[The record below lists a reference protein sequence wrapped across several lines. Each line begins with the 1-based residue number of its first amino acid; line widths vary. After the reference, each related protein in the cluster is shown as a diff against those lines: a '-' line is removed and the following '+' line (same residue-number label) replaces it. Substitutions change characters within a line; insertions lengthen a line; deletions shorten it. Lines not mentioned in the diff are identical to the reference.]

1 MLKVSPD
8 SLVITHTRTA
18 ERRPK
23 SEQFA
28 GGTDTNATKANS
40 RFVHRIHRRIR
51 ELPLGHVGCT
61 GSSKIRGMASRTFQP
76 PSNWL
81 RTCASWGR
89 GAMSLERCAC
99 VWPDQGEDRSPRAER
114 RPSSLPYHGR
124 KEALGR
130 PRRQETA
137 GGECSAGIGFPERTN
152 IGGTARVE
160 TTQRDVAAAVSD
172 NNADARRTSFSAR
185 GDVGRRVESSHLA
198 RRQGQI
204 ARDAVAL

>member
-8 SLVITHTRTA
+8 SIVITHTRTA

-40 RFVHRIHRRIR
+40 RFVHRIHRRVR

-76 PSNWL
+76 PSNGL

-89 GAMSLERCAC
+89 GGMSLERKVC
-99 VWPDQGEDRSPRAER
+99 VCVAWSRRRPKPKAER
-114 RPSSLPYHGR
+114 RPSPLPYHGR

-137 GGECSAGIGFPERTN
+137 GGQCGHRLPGENERWRHKESRNDPT
-152 IGGTARVE
+152 
-160 TTQRDVAAAVSD
+160 
-172 NNADARRTSFSAR
+172 RR
-185 GDVGRRVESSHLA
+185 GGRRV
-198 RRQGQI
+198 RP
-204 ARDAVAL
+204 